1 MLSRPGFIGGF
12 VRFFIVGLCLLG
24 ARMLGANDLSSFHP
38 TAAAVSSLP
47 DLVVRAGILGDPV
60 TVSPGEVFHYFLVVT
75 NQGSDMPTDSTTK
88 VLDQLPSR
96 VTFISAEEGARAQ
109 PPFFLGV
116 TCTFS
121 SPLVLCE
128 GPPLVQGDHY
138 VVLID
143 VQVNGDAKG
152 GNLVDL
158 TFVNPLGE
166 VVESAYNNNM
176 DKVKVKIQ

>member
-1 MLSRPGFIGGF
+1 MLCRPSFVVGF

-24 ARMLGANDLSSFHP
+24 AGVRGANDLSSFHP
-38 TAAAVSSLP
+38 TAAAISSLP

-60 TVSPGEVFHYFLVVT
+60 IVSPGEVFHYFLVVT

-116 TCTFS
+116 TCTFGP
-121 SPLVLCE
+121 PLVLCE

-143 VQVNGDAKG
+143 VQVNADAKG

-158 TFVNPLGE
+158 AFVDPLGE
-166 VVESAYNNNM
+166 VAESDESNNM
-176 DKVKVKIQ
+176 GKV